1 MNWRKKSK
9 KDWGRLDLNYKETPF
24 GKIPEH
30 WGVGTILENSKLVT
44 DYVANGSF
52 ASLKENVQYKNEPDY
67 AILIRLDDFNNEFD
81 GNFVYL
87 SRHSYDFLKKSK
99 LFGNE
104 IIISNVGAN
113 VGTVFKAPS
122 LSKPMS
128 LGPNSIM
135 FIPKGDNDFYYYW
148 MKSRFGQHML
158 KSIVSGSAQPKFN
171 KTDFRR
177 LEIPVPPI
185 NEQKEIGSILR
196 SLDDRI
202 AENKKINHHLAEI
215 AKSIFDSYFIDLS
228 PYDGVMPDDWQL
240 SNLTGIANY
249 LNGLAMQKHRPQS
262 NEQGL
267 PVLKIKELRQG
278 FTDSTSD
285 LCSSNI
291 RRDYII
297 HDGDV
302 IFSWSGSLLVDFW
315 TGGDCGLNQHL
326 FKVSSET
333 YDKWFYYA
341 WTKHH
346 LDRFV
351 KMAADRATTMGHI
364 KRDALEKAEVL
375 IPSNKDY
382 QEIGNKLKPIYDQII
397 NNRVESRKLVAL
409 RDTLLPKLMSG
420 EISATD

>member
-1 MNWRKKSK
+1 MNWRRKSK
-9 KDWGRLDLNYKETPF
+9 SDWGRLDLNFKNLSE
-24 GKIPEH
+24 
-30 WGVGTILENSKLVT
+30 VS
-44 DYVANGSF
+44 DYVNERVKVENLTVENYISTENMLPNKGGIDKATKLP
-52 ASLKENVQYKNEPDY
+52 AAKTTSLY
-67 AILIRLDDFNNEFD
+67 
-81 GNFVYL
+81 
-87 SRHSYDFLKKSK
+87 S
-99 LFGNE
+99 
-104 IIISNVGAN
+104 
-113 VGTVFKAPS
+113 
-122 LSKPMS
+122 
-128 LGPNSIM
+128 
-135 FIPKGDNDFYYYW
+135 KGDILLSNIRTYFKKIWYTEKDGGCSNDVLVVRARGEIEPKFLYYVLSNDKFFEYSSATSKGTK
-148 MKSRFGQHML
+148 MPRGDKSAIMQYQIPDMPLEEQRT
-158 KSIVSGSAQPKFN
+158 IVSVLSA
-171 KTDFRR
+171 
-177 LEIPVPPI
+177 
-185 NEQKEIGSILR
+185 
-196 SLDDRI
+196 LDDRI

>member
-1 MNWRKKSK
+1 MNWRRKSK
-9 KDWGRLDLNYKETPF
+9 SDWGRLDLNFKNLSE
-24 GKIPEH
+24 
-30 WGVGTILENSKLVT
+30 VS
-44 DYVANGSF
+44 DYVNERVKVENLTVENYISTENMLPNKGGIDKAIKLP
-52 ASLKENVQYKNEPDY
+52 AAKTTSLY
-67 AILIRLDDFNNEFD
+67 
-81 GNFVYL
+81 
-87 SRHSYDFLKKSK
+87 S
-99 LFGNE
+99 
-104 IIISNVGAN
+104 
-113 VGTVFKAPS
+113 
-122 LSKPMS
+122 
-128 LGPNSIM
+128 
-135 FIPKGDNDFYYYW
+135 KGDILLSNIRTYFKKIWYAEKDGGCSNDVLVVRARGEIEPKFLYYVLSNDKFFEYSSATSKGTK
-148 MKSRFGQHML
+148 MPRGDKSAIMQYQIPDMPLEEQRT
-158 KSIVSGSAQPKFN
+158 IVSVLSA
-171 KTDFRR
+171 
-177 LEIPVPPI
+177 
-185 NEQKEIGSILR
+185 
-196 SLDDRI
+196 LDDRI

-228 PYDGVMPDDWQL
+228 PYDGVMPNDWQL

-375 IPSNKDY
+375 IPSNKGY

-420 EISATD
+420 EISVTD

>member
-67 AILIRLDDFNNEFD
+67 AILIRLVDFNNEFD

-185 NEQKEIGSILR
+185 NEQKEIGYILR

-202 AENKKINHHLAEI
+202 LETRIDDNPALFVTLARPFNRLLI
-215 AKSIFDSYFIDLS
+215 G
-228 PYDGVMPDDWQL
+228 GVE
-240 SNLTGIANY
+240 T
-249 LNGLAMQKHRPQS
+249 R
-262 NEQGL
+262 
-267 PVLKIKELRQG
+267 LR
-278 FTDSTSD
+278 
-285 LCSSNI
+285 
-291 RRDYII
+291 
-297 HDGDV
+297 
-302 IFSWSGSLLVDFW
+302 
-315 TGGDCGLNQHL
+315 
-326 FKVSSET
+326 
-333 YDKWFYYA
+333 
-341 WTKHH
+341 
-346 LDRFV
+346 
-351 KMAADRATTMGHI
+351 
-364 KRDALEKAEVL
+364 
-375 IPSNKDY
+375 
-382 QEIGNKLKPIYDQII
+382 EIGKKAGLLKVHPH
-397 NNRVESRKLVAL
+397 NFRR
-409 RDTLLPKLMSG
+409 TL
-420 EISATD
+420 AT

>member
-1 MNWRKKSK
+1 MNWKKK
-9 KDWGRLDLNYKETPF
+9 LRNDWGRLDLTSKVLTDFTIGAGSYGIAASAVDKNELLPTYLRITDIYDDGTLNFEGLKSVDDPKSDNYKLEPNDIVFARTGGSTGRNYFYDGEDGEFIFAGFLIKFSIDPEKCNPKFIKYYCQSQEYKEWVQSFNTGSTRGNINAKTF
-24 GKIPEH
+24 GNMPIP
-30 WGVGTILENSKLVT
+30 
-44 DYVANGSF
+44 YVSR
-52 ASLKENVQYKNEPDY
+52 KQQD
-67 AILIRLDDFNNEFD
+67 LIVKTLSALDD
-81 GNFVYL
+81 
-87 SRHSYDFLKKSK
+87 K
-99 LFGNE
+99 
-104 IIISNVGAN
+104 
-113 VGTVFKAPS
+113 
-122 LSKPMS
+122 
-128 LGPNSIM
+128 
-135 FIPKGDNDFYYYW
+135 
-148 MKSRFGQHML
+148 
-158 KSIVSGSAQPKFN
+158 
-171 KTDFRR
+171 
-177 LEIPVPPI
+177 
-185 NEQKEIGSILR
+185 
-196 SLDDRI
+196 I

-228 PYDGVMPDDWQL
+228 PYNGVMPDDWQL

-420 EISATD
+420 EISVTD

>member
-1 MNWRKKSK
+1 MNWKKK
-9 KDWGRLDLNYKETPF
+9 LRNDWGRLDLTSKVLTDFTIGAGSYGIAASAVDKNELLPTYLRITDIYDDGTLNFEGLKSVDDPKSDNYKLEPNDIVFARTGGSTGRNYF
-24 GKIPEH
+24 YDGEDGEFIYAGFLIKFSIDPEKCNPKFIKYYCQSQEYKE
-30 WGVGTILENSKLVT
+30 WVQSFNT
-44 DYVANGSF
+44 GST
-52 ASLKENVQYKNEPDY
+52 
-67 AILIRLDDFNNEFD
+67 R
-81 GNFVYL
+81 GNINA
-87 SRHSYDFLKKSK
+87 KT
-99 LFGNE
+99 FGNMP
-104 IIISNVGAN
+104 IPYVSRKQQDLIVK
-113 VGTVFKAPS
+113 T
-122 LSKPMS
+122 LS
-128 LGPNSIM
+128 
-135 FIPKGDNDFYYYW
+135 
-148 MKSRFGQHML
+148 
-158 KSIVSGSAQPKFN
+158 A
-171 KTDFRR
+171 
-177 LEIPVPPI
+177 
-185 NEQKEIGSILR
+185 
-196 SLDDRI
+196 LDDRI
-202 AENKKINHHLAEI
+202 TENKKINHHLAEI

>member
-1 MNWRKKSK
+1 MNWRRKSK
-9 KDWGRLDLNYKETPF
+9 SDWGRLDLNFKNLSE
-24 GKIPEH
+24 
-30 WGVGTILENSKLVT
+30 VS
-44 DYVANGSF
+44 DYVNERVKVENLTVENYISTENMLPNKGGIDKATKLP
-52 ASLKENVQYKNEPDY
+52 AAKTTSLY
-67 AILIRLDDFNNEFD
+67 
-81 GNFVYL
+81 
-87 SRHSYDFLKKSK
+87 S
-99 LFGNE
+99 
-104 IIISNVGAN
+104 
-113 VGTVFKAPS
+113 
-122 LSKPMS
+122 
-128 LGPNSIM
+128 
-135 FIPKGDNDFYYYW
+135 KGDILLSNIRTYFKKIWYTEKDGGCSNDVLVVRARGEIEPKFLYYVLSNDKFFEYSSATSKGTK
-148 MKSRFGQHML
+148 MPRGDKSAIMQYQIPDMPLEEQRT
-158 KSIVSGSAQPKFN
+158 IVSVLSA
-171 KTDFRR
+171 
-177 LEIPVPPI
+177 
-185 NEQKEIGSILR
+185 
-196 SLDDRI
+196 LDDRI

-420 EISATD
+420 EISVTD

>member
-1 MNWRKKSK
+1 MNWRRKSK
-9 KDWGRLDLNYKETPF
+9 SDWGRLDLNFKNLSE
-24 GKIPEH
+24 
-30 WGVGTILENSKLVT
+30 VS
-44 DYVANGSF
+44 DYVNERVKVENLTVENYISTENMLPNKGGIDKAIKLP
-52 ASLKENVQYKNEPDY
+52 AAKTTSLY
-67 AILIRLDDFNNEFD
+67 
-81 GNFVYL
+81 
-87 SRHSYDFLKKSK
+87 S
-99 LFGNE
+99 
-104 IIISNVGAN
+104 
-113 VGTVFKAPS
+113 
-122 LSKPMS
+122 
-128 LGPNSIM
+128 
-135 FIPKGDNDFYYYW
+135 KGDILLSNIRTYFKKIWYAEKDGGCSNDVLVVRARGEIEPKFLYYVLSNDKFFEYSSATSKGTK
-148 MKSRFGQHML
+148 MPRGDKSAIMQYQIPDMPLEEQRT
-158 KSIVSGSAQPKFN
+158 IVSVLSA
-171 KTDFRR
+171 
-177 LEIPVPPI
+177 
-185 NEQKEIGSILR
+185 
-196 SLDDRI
+196 LDDRI

-375 IPSNKDY
+375 IPSDEDFE
-382 QEIGNKLKPIYDQII
+382 EIGKMLKPIYDQIL

-409 RDTLLPKLMSG
+409 RDNLLPKLMSG
-420 EISATD
+420 EISVT

>member
-1 MNWRKKSK
+1 MIDTAELGSIAQITKLAGYEFTKHIDYIEDGEIIAIRALNIKNGQLELTDIKRISK
-9 KDWGRLDLNYKETPF
+9 GVSDSLVRSKLFKNDIILSYTGSKYGDVTI
-24 GKIPEH
+24 IPENDKYH
-30 WGVGTILENSKLVT
+30 LAPNVAKVTVNEEENPYFYYLLMTSIEFQWYLKNYGVGTGQPTIPMKNIRRIP
-44 DYVANGSF
+44 VA
-52 ASLKENVQYKNEPDY
+52 
-67 AILIRLDDFNNEFD
+67 
-81 GNFVYL
+81 
-87 SRHSYDFLKKSK
+87 H
-99 LFGNE
+99 
-104 IIISNVGAN
+104 
-113 VGTVFKAPS
+113 PS
-122 LSKPMS
+122 LDVQNK
-128 LGPNSIM
+128 
-135 FIPKGDNDFYYYW
+135 
-148 MKSRFGQHML
+148 
-158 KSIVSGSAQPKFN
+158 IVDIIK
-171 KTDFRR
+171 
-177 LEIPVPPI
+177 PI
-185 NEQKEIGSILR
+185 NEKIVQNQE
-196 SLDDRI
+196 
-202 AENKKINHHLAEI
+202 INHHLAEI

-228 PYDGVMPDDWQL
+228 PYNGVMPDDWQL

-420 EISATD
+420 EISVTD

>member
-67 AILIRLDDFNNEFD
+67 AILIRLVDFNNEFD

-202 AENKKINHHLAEI
+202 AENKKINHHLEQI
-215 AKSIFDSYFIDLS
+215 AFAIFDDMFPNVSLGSKLVGEYIVPKRGKGLLSKDAIAGKVPVVAGGLQPATYHNTANTVAPVITISASGANAGYVNLWSVPVWSSDSSFIDS
-228 PYDGVMPDDWQL
+228 SMSQDVYFWYVM
-240 SNLTGIANY
+240 
-249 LNGLAMQKHRPQS
+249 
-262 NEQGL
+262 
-267 PVLKIKELRQG
+267 LKKRQ
-278 FTDSTSD
+278 
-285 LCSSNI
+285 
-291 RRDYII
+291 
-297 HDGDV
+297 
-302 IFSWSGSLLVDFW
+302 
-315 TGGDCGLNQHL
+315 
-326 FKVSSET
+326 
-333 YDKWFYYA
+333 
-341 WTKHH
+341 
-346 LDRFV
+346 
-351 KMAADRATTMGHI
+351 
-364 KRDALEKAEVL
+364 
-375 IPSNKDY
+375 
-382 QEIGNKLKPIYDQII
+382 QEIYESQTGSAQPHIYPKHIEILPTIELSQESISVFTTRVTPIFTQIGKNFDEI
-397 NNRVESRKLVAL
+397 QVLQNT
-409 RDTLLPKLMSG
+409 RDVLLPKLISG
-420 EISATD
+420 DISVTD

>member
-9 KDWGRLDLNYKETPF
+9 NDWGRLGLISNSWQKKTLSDFIYFKN
-24 GKIPEH
+24 GKKRPSITGDIPVYGGNGILDYTSESN
-30 WGVGTILENSKLVT
+30 LENAVIIGRVGAYAGSVYYESKKLWVS
-44 DYVANGSF
+44 DNAIAAKAKDSSNIAFIYYL
-52 ASLKENVQYKNEPDY
+52 LKNLRLSERQIGTGQPLLTQN
-67 AILIRLDDFNNEFD
+67 ILNNIE
-81 GNFVYL
+81 VYL
-87 SRHSYDFLKKSK
+87 
-99 LFGNE
+99 
-104 IIISNVGAN
+104 
-113 VGTVFKAPS
+113 PS
-122 LSKPMS
+122 LEEQCK
-128 LGPNSIM
+128 I
-135 FIPKGDNDFYYYW
+135 
-148 MKSRFGQHML
+148 
-158 KSIVSGSAQPKFN
+158 A
-171 KTDFRR
+171 
-177 LEIPVPPI
+177 EI
-185 NEQKEIGSILR
+185 LTT
-196 SLDDRI
+196 LDARI
-202 AENKKINHHLAEI
+202 FENKKINHHLAEI

-228 PYDGVMPDDWQL
+228 PYDGVMPNDWQL

-420 EISATD
+420 EISVTD

>member
-1 MNWRKKSK
+1 MNWKKK
-9 KDWGRLDLNYKETPF
+9 LRNDWGRLDLTSKVLTDFTIGAGSYGIAASAVDKNELLPTYLRITDIYDDGTLNFEGLKSVDDPKSDNYKLEPNDMVFARTGGSTGRNYFYDGEDGEFIFAGFLIKFSIDPEKCNPKFIKYYCQSQEYKEWVQSFNTGSTRGNINAKTF
-24 GKIPEH
+24 GNMPIP
-30 WGVGTILENSKLVT
+30 
-44 DYVANGSF
+44 YVSR
-52 ASLKENVQYKNEPDY
+52 KQQD
-67 AILIRLDDFNNEFD
+67 LIVKTLSALDD
-81 GNFVYL
+81 
-87 SRHSYDFLKKSK
+87 K
-99 LFGNE
+99 
-104 IIISNVGAN
+104 
-113 VGTVFKAPS
+113 
-122 LSKPMS
+122 
-128 LGPNSIM
+128 
-135 FIPKGDNDFYYYW
+135 
-148 MKSRFGQHML
+148 
-158 KSIVSGSAQPKFN
+158 
-171 KTDFRR
+171 
-177 LEIPVPPI
+177 
-185 NEQKEIGSILR
+185 
-196 SLDDRI
+196 I

-228 PYDGVMPDDWQL
+228 PYNGVMPDDWQL

-420 EISATD
+420 EISVTD